1 MGKFHLPTP
10 TPGKRGHAA
19 LCPPYT
25 TSSIP
30 RAELT
35 PSLPL
40 LAGLLAALTALGPF
54 SIDTYLPAFQAI
66 GAGLSASPLE
76 VQQTLTAYMLPF
88 TLMILWHG
96 PLSDTLGRR
105 RVILAGLAVFGLASL
120 LCMVATDIHMLWL
133 GRGLQGMS
141 SGAGIVV
148 GRAVIRDLLH
158 GPDAQRMMA
167 HVAVMF
173 ALAPAIAP
181 VLGGWIYTGFGWRA
195 VFAFLALL
203 GLALFVLSWRYLPET
218 LDESQRHSLHPVL
231 LGRAYVEVLS
241 SAPFVLLT
249 LAVGFNFGG
258 FFIYVLSAPVF
269 VMRYL
274 HLGAQEFGWMFL
286 PTVAGMMT
294 GSFLSGR
301 LAGHLSPGRTV
312 AAGYAV
318 MLAAAALNLAVNRW
332 LPPGLPQSV
341 LPICVYNLGMALTMP
356 SLTLMALDIFPARRG
371 LASSC
376 QSFIQSAL
384 TSLTSAAVVPFFWSA
399 PHFLAGGM
407 AVYLILGLVSFQ
419 VYRSRRG

>member
-1 MGKFHLPTP
+1 MTRNL
-10 TPGKRGHAA
+10 
-19 LCPPYT
+19 
-25 TSSIP
+25 S
-30 RAELT
+30 
-35 PSLPL
+35 L

-88 TLMILWHG
+88 TFMILWHG
-96 PLSDTLGRR
+96 PLSDALGRR

-158 GPDAQRMMA
+158 GAEAQRMMA

-181 VLGGWIYTGFGWRA
+181 VLGGWIFTGFGWRA

-203 GLALFVLSWRYLPET
+203 ALLLFVLSWRYLPET
-218 LDESQRHSLHPVL
+218 LEPSLRHSLHPAP
-231 LGRAYVEVLS
+231 LGRAYLEVLS
-241 SAPFVLLT
+241 SGAFVLLT

-258 FFIYVLSAPVF
+258 FFVYVLSAPVF
-269 VMRYL
+269 VMEHL
-274 HLGAQEFGWMFL
+274 HLGAREFGWMFL
-286 PTVAGMMT
+286 PAVAGMMT

-301 LAGHLSPGRTV
+301 LAGRLSPGRTV
-312 AAGYAV
+312 AAGYGIMAV
-318 MLAAAALNLAVNRW
+318 AALLNLAVNHW

-341 LPICVYNLGMALTMP
+341 LPICVYSLGMALTMP
-356 SLTLMALDIFPARRG
+356 SLTLMALDLFPARRG

-376 QSFIQSAL
+376 QSFIQSGL
-384 TSLTSAAVVPFFWSA
+384 TSLTSALIVPLLWSS
-399 PHFLAGGM
+399 PKILAAGM
-407 AVYLILGLVSFQ
+407 AGYLVLGLMSFL
-419 VYRSRRG
+419 VYRRR

>member
-1 MGKFHLPTP
+1 MP
-10 TPGKRGHAA
+10 A
-19 LCPPYT
+19 
-25 TSSIP
+25 
-30 RAELT
+30 
-35 PSLPL
+35 SLPL
-40 LAGLLAALTALGPF
+40 LAALLAALTALGPF
-54 SIDTYLPAFQAI
+54 SIDTYLPAFRAI

-88 TLMILWHG
+88 TFMILWHG
-96 PLSDTLGRR
+96 PLSDALGRR

-158 GPDAQRMMA
+158 GADAQRMMA

-173 ALAPAIAP
+173 ALAPAVAP
-181 VLGGWIYTGFGWRA
+181 VLGGWIFTGFGWRA
-195 VFAFLALL
+195 IFGFLALL
-203 GLALFVLSWRYLPET
+203 ALLLLVLSWRYLPET
-218 LDESQRHSLHPVL
+218 LSPSQRHSLHPVP
-231 LGRAYVEVLS
+231 LGRAYLEVLS
-241 SAPFVLLT
+241 SRAFVLLT

-258 FFIYVLSAPVF
+258 FFVYVLSAPVF
-269 VMRYL
+269 VMEHL

-301 LAGHLSPGRTV
+301 LAGRLSPGRTV
-312 AAGYAV
+312 AAGCLV
-318 MLAAAALNLAVNRW
+318 MSVAATLNLAVSHW

-341 LPICVYNLGMALTMP
+341 LPICIYNLGMALTMP
-356 SLTLMALDIFPARRG
+356 SLTLMALDLFPARRG

-376 QSFIQSAL
+376 QSFIQSGL
-384 TSLTSAAVVPFFWSA
+384 TSLTSALIVPLLWSS
-399 PHFLAGGM
+399 PKLLAAGM
-407 AVYLILGLVSFQ
+407 AGYLVLGMLAFQ
-419 VYRSRRG
+419 VYRMRRT

>member
-1 MGKFHLPTP
+1 M
-10 TPGKRGHAA
+10 
-19 LCPPYT
+19 
-25 TSSIP
+25 
-30 RAELT
+30 T

-54 SIDTYLPAFQAI
+54 SIDTYLPAFPAI

-76 VQQTLTAYMLPF
+76 VQQSLTAYMLPF

-96 PLSDTLGRR
+96 PLSDALGRR

-120 LCMVATDIHMLWL
+120 LCMVSTDIHTFWL

-158 GPDAQRMMA
+158 GAEAQRLMA

-181 VLGGWIYTGFGWRA
+181 ILGGWIYTGLGWRA
-195 VFAFLALL
+195 IFAFLALL
-203 GLALFVLSWRYLPET
+203 ALLLFTLSWRFLPET
-218 LDESQRHSLHPVL
+218 LGASQRHSLHPVL
-231 LGRAYVEVLS
+231 LGRAYVAVLTS
-241 SAPFVLLT
+241 SAFVLLT

-269 VMRYL
+269 LLEHL
-274 HLGAQEFGWMFL
+274 HLGAHEFGWMFL
-286 PTVAGMMT
+286 PAVAGMMT

-301 LAGHLSPGRTV
+301 LAGRLSPGRTV
-312 AAGYAV
+312 AAGYVV
-318 MLAAAALNLAVNRW
+318 MLVAAVLNLAVNRW
-332 LPPGLPQSV
+332 LAPGLPQSV
-341 LPICVYNLGMALTMP
+341 LPICVYNLGMALAMP
-356 SLTLMALDIFPARRG
+356 SLTLMALDLFPARRG

-376 QSFIQSAL
+376 QSFIQSGLTAL
-384 TSLTSAAVVPFFWSA
+384 TSAVVVPLLWSA
-399 PHFLAGGM
+399 PRVLAAGMVAYLGLGLASFLAYG
-407 AVYLILGLVSFQ
+407 
-419 VYRSRRG
+419 RSARRAAGAE